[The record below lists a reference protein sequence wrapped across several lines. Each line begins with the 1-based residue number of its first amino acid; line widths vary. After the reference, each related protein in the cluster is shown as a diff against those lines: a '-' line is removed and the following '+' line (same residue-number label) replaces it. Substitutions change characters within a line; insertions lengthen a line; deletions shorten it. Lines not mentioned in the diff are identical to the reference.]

1 MQYPRVLQQAKQVT
15 LSMLRKSPI
24 KAKRDIW
31 FGVVLALSLVA
42 CSTTPQNPTSP
53 NSANEAA
60 QNEALKPTAEAT
72 DRNSGIALK
81 PVLNPLAVGGALAS
95 SKDDMPPAA
104 PREFRAAWVST
115 VANIDWPSRR
125 DLSSEKQQ
133 AEIIQILETA
143 TQLKLNALILQV
155 RPSGDAIYPSSLEPW
170 SEFLTGEQGR
180 APNPYYDPLQFWIE
194 QAHKR
199 GVQLHAWF
207 NPYRARTPSMRTPYA
222 ATHIAK
228 RAPQVVRTYGDL
240 QWMDPAEPIAAQHTL
255 AVIRDV
261 VQRYDIDGVH
271 IDDYFYP
278 YPIKN
283 SAGLEIDFP
292 DTNAWR
298 AYQQSGGALSRADWR
313 RQQVNHLVESIY
325 VNVHQIKPW
334 VKFGISPFGI
344 GRPDRLPPGIA
355 GFSQYDKLYADVE
368 LWMQNGWLDYLVPQL
383 YWPINQTA
391 QAFPVLNNYWHSQ
404 NPLQRPIWP
413 GLYTSKIDNSEASWQ
428 SEEILKQV
436 DVTRNNPNA
445 GHSHFSF
452 IALAQDRKQVRSR
465 LATEK
470 YLAPALVPAF
480 PWLNPQTQITP
491 RPVLNPNKESKSVQ
505 VSWNGDASGVVQL
518 AVWKRS
524 ESGWQFS
531 VQDATQTTIKAD
543 LDNKGNRIKQV
554 VVSSVNRYGEESGR
568 SSIVVE

>member
-1 MQYPRVLQQAKQVT
+1 MLKQT
-15 LSMLRKSPI
+15 ISRILPQRRSQLGLAAMLL
-24 KAKRDIW
+24 
-31 FGVVLALSLVA
+31 VLAA
-42 CSTTPQNPTSP
+42 CSTAPQVPTQTPTSTQT
-53 NSANEAA
+53 NEAA
-60 QNEALKPTAEAT
+60 QSDALKSANEKVDP
-72 DRNSGIALK
+72 GIVLK
-81 PVLNPLAVGGALAS
+81 PVVNPLAVGGALAS
-95 SKDDMPPAA
+95 AKDDMPPAA

-133 AEIIQILETA
+133 AEILQILEMA
-143 TQLKLNALILQV
+143 VQLKLNALILQV
-155 RPSGDAIYPSSLEPW
+155 RPSGDAIYPSTLEPW

-199 GVQLHAWF
+199 GIQLHAWF
-207 NPYRARTPSMRTPYA
+207 NPYRARTPSMRTPNA

-283 SAGLEIDFP
+283 SAGQEIDFP

-313 RQQVNHLVESIY
+313 RQHVNHLVENIY
-325 VNVHQIKPW
+325 YAVHQIKPW

-344 GRPDRLPPGIA
+344 GRPDRLPAGIT
-355 GFSQYDKLYADVE
+355 GFSQFDKLYADVE
-368 LWMQNGWLDYLVPQL
+368 LWLQNGWLDYLVPQL
-383 YWPINQTA
+383 YWPIHQSA
-391 QAFPVLNNYWHSQ
+391 QSFPVLNQYWHAQ
-404 NPLQRPIWP
+404 NTMQRPIWP
-413 GLYTSKIDNSEASWQ
+413 GLYTSRIDNSEASWS

-452 IALAQDRKQVRSR
+452 VALAQDRKQVRSR
-465 LATEK
+465 LANEK
-470 YLAPALVPAF
+470 YIAPALVPAF
-480 PWLNPQTQITP
+480 PWLNPQTQLTP
-491 RPVLNPNKESKSVQ
+491 RPVLNPIKESRSVQ

-518 AVWKRS
+518 AIWKRS

-531 VQDATQTTIKAD
+531 VQDAAQTTIKAD

-568 SSIVVE
+568 SSIAVE

>member
-1 MQYPRVLQQAKQVT
+1 MLKQT
-15 LSMLRKSPI
+15 ISRIFPQRRSWLGLAAMLL
-24 KAKRDIW
+24 
-31 FGVVLALSLVA
+31 VLAA
-42 CSTTPQNPTSP
+42 CSTTPQTPTST
-53 NSANEAA
+53 NEAA
-60 QNEALKPTAEAT
+60 QSDAIKSQNEKLDP
-72 DRNSGIALK
+72 GIVLK
-81 PVLNPLAVGGALAS
+81 PVVNPLAVGGALAS
-95 SKDDMPPAA
+95 AKEDMPPPA

-133 AEIIQILETA
+133 SEILQMLEMA
-143 TQLKLNALILQV
+143 VQLKLNALILQV
-155 RPSGDAIYPSSLEPW
+155 RPSGDAIYPSTLEPW

-199 GVQLHAWF
+199 GIQLHAWF
-207 NPYRARTPSMRTPYA
+207 NPYRVRTPSMRTPYA

-283 SAGLEIDFP
+283 SAGQEIDFP
-292 DTNAWR
+292 DINAWR
-298 AYQQSGGALSRADWR
+298 AYQQSGGALARADWR
-313 RQQVNHLVESIY
+313 RQHVNHLVENIY
-325 VNVHQIKPW
+325 YSVRQIKPW

-344 GRPDRLPPGIA
+344 GRPDRLPAGIT
-355 GFSQYDKLYADVE
+355 GFSQFDKLYADVE
-368 LWMQNGWLDYLVPQL
+368 LWLQNGWLDYLVPQL
-383 YWPINQTA
+383 YWPINQSA
-391 QAFPVLNNYWHSQ
+391 QAFPVLNQYWHAQ
-404 NPLQRPIWP
+404 NPMQRPIWP
-413 GLYTSKIDNSEASWQ
+413 GLYTSRIDHSEASWS
-428 SEEILKQV
+428 SEEILKQI

-452 IALAQDRKQVRSR
+452 VALAQDRKQVRSR
-465 LATEK
+465 LANEK
-470 YLAPALVPAF
+470 YIAPALVPAF
-480 PWLNPQTQITP
+480 PWLNPQKQITP
-491 RPVLNPNKESKSVQ
+491 RPVLNPIKDSKSVQ

-518 AVWKRS
+518 AIWKRS
-524 ESGWQFS
+524 EGGWQFS
-531 VQDATQTTIKAD
+531 IQDATQTSIKAD

>member
-1 MQYPRVLQQAKQVT
+1 MTSFVKQRHWSRLAQHVT
-15 LSMLRKSPI
+15 AVGLLAALFACASPPVTEPNPAEPV
-24 KAKRDIW
+24 KP
-31 FGVVLALSLVA
+31 VA
-42 CSTTPQNPTSP
+42 PQV
-53 NSANEAA
+53 
-60 QNEALKPTAEAT
+60 
-72 DRNSGIALK
+72 DGGSGIVLK
-81 PVLNPLAVGGALAS
+81 PVTNPIAVGGAVVTANEE
-95 SKDDMPPAA
+95 MPPAA

-125 DLSSEKQQ
+125 DLSTEKQQ
-133 AEIIQILETA
+133 AEIIQILDTA
-143 TQLKLNALILQV
+143 AQLKLNALILQV
-155 RPSGDAIYPSSLEPW
+155 RPSGDAIYPSTLEPW

-180 APNPYYDPLQFWIE
+180 APNPFYDPLQFWIE

-199 GVQLHAWF
+199 GIQLHAWF

-240 QWMDPAEPIAAQHTL
+240 QWMDPAEPLAAQNTL

-283 SAGLEIDFP
+283 SAGAEVDFP
-292 DTNAWR
+292 DANAWR

-313 RQQVNHLVESIY
+313 RQQVNHLVETIY

-344 GRPDRLPPGIA
+344 GRPDRLPNGIT
-355 GFSQYDKLYADVE
+355 GFSQFDKLYADVE
-368 LWMQNGWLDYLVPQL
+368 LWLQNGWLDYLVPQL
-383 YWPINQTA
+383 YWPITQTA
-391 QAFPVLNNYWHSQ
+391 QAFPVLNNYWHAQ

-413 GLYTSKIDNSEASWQ
+413 GLYTSKIDNSEASW
-428 SEEILKQV
+428 SSDEILKQV
-436 DVTRNNPNA
+436 DISRNNPNA

-452 IALAQDRKQVRSR
+452 IPLAQDRKQVRSR
-465 LATEK
+465 LAAEK
-470 YLAPALVPAF
+470 YITTALVPSF
-480 PWLNPQTQITP
+480 PWLNPQGLVTP
-491 RPVLNPNKESKSVQ
+491 RPTLNYVRDQKQIRLSWENNATSVVQ
-505 VSWNGDASGVVQL
+505 V

-524 ESGWQFS
+524 DLGWQFS
-531 VQDATQTTIKAD
+531 VQDATQTVIVVDAD
-543 LDNKGNRIKQV
+543 SKGNRIKQV
-554 VVSSVNRYGEESGR
+554 VVSSVNRYGEESAR
-568 SSIVVE
+568 SSVTIE